1 MKNNFLSI
9 FIFMIS
15 CTSFAQS
22 IQLSS
27 VSPDVFCS
35 SGKDTMKFSVNY
47 SNIPQNSNIVFYQST
62 NPAFNPYAG
71 QGDSIG
77 FINIGNNTSGGGQV
91 TTACPEILGIFI
103 DACDQ
108 GGVLREVD
116 NEYIVMTSGNAG
128 FNVSSLRLQ
137 LPNNSINIPANNSCT
152 FLTPSA
158 TTMTTLR
165 TGTCDATTLI
175 AAGQS
180 DFIPANAIVIIFTG
194 RGTVYNYNF
203 SSYCSS
209 GQPIYI
215 LQNSCSPG
223 TANFVNNAP
232 GSCPGQFR
240 TTSITVGACSD
251 RLTYAPCT
259 LPVFNSG
266 NPNADDGNYVI
277 HLPNTD
283 TSSIPNGGIRNNAA
297 DKCNGL
303 RFDSIAGT
311 TIIKYPIPN
320 DGGANPATNF
330 CNTGYHYI
338 KAITH
343 PNGSQPVSNTVQFK
357 LVCIDLTTTTSTNT
371 ICSGQ
376 NAIINNSSTDPNAT
390 FSWTVSGGANTTGES
405 AGSGNQINQTLTNTS
420 SVKDS
425 VLYTITAT
433 DVTCT
438 INKQVKVVIDPA
450 PLPINLGNDT
460 AYCGA
465 FSRNLVTGNPA
476 TVWTN
481 NIGNPPVTASQ
492 ITVNAAGTYKATISG
507 PCGTVTDS
515 IVITQN
521 NTQPPINLGND
532 TSYCGSFS
540 RVLST
545 GNAATVWTNN
555 IGNPPVTAS
564 QITVTQPGTYTAT
577 ITSAC
582 GNAIDSITISQ
593 SSGITFSF
601 GTPSTTVCKGG
612 NITLDASTAY
622 DSYLWSTGA
631 VTHDIVVT
639 LPGKYWVDVFKNGC
653 KGSDTILVTE
663 ITKETKPNLGS
674 DISLCSPFSQPLSTG
689 KANTTWYL
697 NNVQINTGASIN
709 ATQFG
714 TYIAK
719 VSNSCGDVSDTI
731 VITQTN
737 SQPPINLGND
747 TSFCGSFS
755 YVLSTGNP
763 STVWTNNIGI
773 PTVTASQITVTQA
786 ATYIATI
793 TGGCGNANDTIT
805 ITQSPGITFSF
816 GTPSTTVCKGG
827 NITLDASTAYD
838 SYLWS
843 TGAVTHDI
851 VVALPGKYWVDVFKG
866 GCKGSDSIQVIEINQ
881 PVKPVLGTDT
891 SFCSTFSKILSNGS
905 VPADWTRNGTFIS
918 TSTSITATQT
928 GTYIAKVT
936 NSCGSAADTIVISG
950 TNAFNVNLGRD
961 TTICDSRTLTLNAT
975 VPGSSITYT
984 WNTGELTPT
993 ITVGQFGQYIV
1004 DVSNG
1009 NCTVSDTILV
1019 DVLDLPV
1026 IASLGNDTFFCGNFS
1041 FPLFTGDAGTI
1052 WSTGATGPLI
1062 DITQGGTYI
1071 AENRNVCGSAKDTIV
1086 IRQFAL
1092 PMVNLGRDTTVC
1104 DSIVLNVG
1112 NGNFTSILWNTGD
1125 TTKTIVAASS
1135 AIFSVTV
1142 TNANCSNKDSI
1153 RINKECFYE
1162 VYLPTAFSPNGD
1174 NINDV
1179 LVPLS
1184 PVIGMKVLEFT
1195 VFDRWGEKVFEAKDF
1210 VPGDVSNGWKGT
1222 YKGENCQVD
1231 QYVYYFTV
1239 KMPDDKVKTYKGTF
1253 ALLR

>member
-1 MKNNFLSI
+1 MKNNFLSV
-9 FIFMIS
+9 FIFMS
-15 CTSFAQS
+15 VCSSFAQT
-22 IQLSS
+22 IQLAS
-27 VSPDVFCS
+27 VSSDVFCS
-35 SGKDTMKFSVNY
+35 TGKDTMRFSLNY
-47 SNIPQNSNIVFYQST
+47 TNIPQNSNIVFYQST

-77 FINIGNNTSGGGQV
+77 FINVGANTSGGGGQV
-91 TTACPEILGIFI
+91 TTTCPEILGIFI

-108 GGVLREVD
+108 GGTLREVD
-116 NEYIVMTSGNAG
+116 NEYMVITSGNVG
-128 FNVSSLRLQ
+128 FNVSDLKIQ
-137 LPNNSINIPANNSCT
+137 LPNTSINVSGCP
-152 FLTPSA
+152 FQTPSA
-158 TTMTTLR
+158 ATMTQLR
-165 TGTCDATTLI
+165 NGTCDGTTLL

-194 RGTVYNYNF
+194 RGPLYNYNF

-232 GSCPGQFR
+232 SACSGGPTYR
-240 TTSITVGACSD
+240 TTSITVLGCND

-259 LPVFNSG
+259 LPPFNAG

-283 TSSIPNGGIRNNAA
+283 TSSITNGGIRNNAA

-303 RFDSIAGT
+303 RFDSISGA

-343 PNGSQPVSNTVQFK
+343 PNGSQPVSNAVQFK
-357 LVCIDLTTTTSTNT
+357 LVCIDLTATTPNGT

-376 NAIINNSSTDPNAT
+376 NAVVNNSSTDANAT
-390 FSWTVSGGANTTGES
+390 LTWTVSGGASITRES

-420 SVKDS
+420 LVKDS
-425 VLYTITAT
+425 VLYTITAA
-433 DVTCT
+433 DATCS
-438 INKQVKVVIDPA
+438 INKQVKVVVNPA
-450 PLPINLGNDT
+450 PVPFNLGNDT
-460 AYCGA
+460 AYCGP
-465 FSRNLVTGNPA
+465 FTRTLSTGNPT
-476 TVWTN
+476 TVWST
-481 NIGNPPVTASQ
+481 GFTGTQ
-492 ITVNAAGTYKATISG
+492 ITVNSGGTYKATITG

-515 IVITQN
+515 IIITQN

-555 IGNPPVTAS
+555 IGNPTVTAS

-582 GNAIDSITISQ
+582 GNATDAITISQ
-593 SSGITFSF
+593 SPGIAFDF
-601 GTPSTTVCKGG
+601 GAPSTTVCTGG

-622 DSYLWSTGA
+622 DSYLWNTGA
-631 VTHDIVVT
+631 ITHDILIT

-663 ITKETKPNLGS
+663 ISKETKPNLGP

-697 NNVQINTGASIN
+697 NNGQINIGASIN

-755 YVLSTGNP
+755 YLLSTGNP
-763 STVWTNNIGI
+763 ATVWTNNVGV
-773 PTVTASQITVTQA
+773 PSVTASQITVTQA
-786 ATYIATI
+786 GTYTATI
-793 TGGCGNANDTIT
+793 TGGCGNASDAIT
-805 ITQSPGITFSF
+805 INQSAGITFDF
-816 GTPSTTVCKGG
+816 GSPTTTVCAGG

-838 SYLWS
+838 SYLWN

-851 VVALPGKYWVDVFKG
+851 LITQPGKYWVDVFKN
-866 GCKGSDSIQVIEINQ
+866 GCKGSDTIQAIEINQ
-881 PVKPVLGTDT
+881 PVKPVLGADT
-891 SFCSTFSKILSNGS
+891 SFCGQFSKVLSNGS
-905 VPADWTRNGTFIS
+905 VPADWLRNGAFII

-928 GTYIAKVT
+928 GTYIAKVS
-936 NSCGSAADTIVISG
+936 NSCGSVADTIVISG
-950 TNAFNVNLGRD
+950 ANAFNVNLGRD
-961 TTICDSRTLTLNAT
+961 TIICDGKTLTINAST
-975 VPGSSITYT
+975 PGINISYN
-984 WNTGELTPT
+984 WNTGEQTPT
-993 ITVGQFGQYIV
+993 ITVNQFGQYIV

-1071 AENRNVCGSAKDTIV
+1071 AENKNVCGSAKDTIV

-1092 PMVNLGRDTTVC
+1092 PAVNLGRDTTVC

-1125 TTKTIVAASS
+1125 TTKSIVAASS
-1135 AIFSVTV
+1135 AVFSVKV
-1142 TNANCSNKDSI
+1142 TNANCTNADSV

-1184 PVIGMKVLEFT
+1184 PVVGMKVLEFA
-1195 VFDRWGEKVFEAKDF
+1195 VFNRWGEKVFESKDF

-1231 QYVYYFTV
+1231 HYVYYFTV